1 MGVERGM
8 LNLPQLIIAVLLY
21 FVLFFGIGFILN
33 MLLRSTWTMAVI
45 YPIVIFFMVDQSG
58 FFSYFTNASESFS
71 TLGTNLV
78 ALTTADVIILT
89 AGMVGAILS
98 GLANKMLRARGY
110 QMF

>member
-1 MGVERGM
+1 M
-8 LNLPQLIIAVLLY
+8 LNLPQLIIAILLY

-45 YPIVIFFMVDQSG
+45 YPIVIFFIVDQSG
-58 FFSYFTNASESFS
+58 FFSYFREPSSSFS
-71 TLGTNLV
+71 DLWNSLT
-78 ALTTADVIILT
+78 ALTTADVIILI

-98 GLANKMLRARGY
+98 GIAIRMLRSRGY